1 MPKVK
6 SCINVNCKAYNEK
19 ISAKENFCS
28 QCGSQLMY
36 VCKDKKCHAFLAEN
50 DGAYCVLCEAKRKD
64 KRDKTIKQIGAVAAP
79 VVTVAGVAATKGK
92 EIVKVASKF
101 IKL

>member
-36 VCKDKKCHAFLAEN
+36 VCKDKKCHTFLEEN
-50 DGAYCVLCEAKRKD
+50 DGVYCIMCKAKRDDKKD
-64 KRDKTIKQIGAVAAP
+64 EMLKKIGAIGGSA
-79 VVTVAGVAATKGK
+79 VVVGAATKGK

>member
-36 VCKDKKCHAFLAEN
+36 VCKDKKCHTFLEEN
-50 DGAYCVLCEAKRKD
+50 DGVYHY
-64 KRDKTIKQIGAVAAP
+64 GA
-79 VVTVAGVAATKGK
+79 
-92 EIVKVASKF
+92 KF
-101 IKL
+101 IGMIESDALKFDIYQIFYEHNENMKM